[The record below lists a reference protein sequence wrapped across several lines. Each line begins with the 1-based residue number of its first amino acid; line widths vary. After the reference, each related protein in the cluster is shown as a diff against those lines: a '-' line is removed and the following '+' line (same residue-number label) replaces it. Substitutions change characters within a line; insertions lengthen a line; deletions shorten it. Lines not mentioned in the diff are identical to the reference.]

1 LSRGLGRV
9 FKVKRSK
16 NWQIEYW
23 YCGQQVRETS
33 GSRREKV
40 ATDLLKKRLGEIGA
54 GRFVGLQAERT
65 TFEELSAMLIDDY
78 KVNGRKSADRA
89 ALSVRHLKGF
99 FEGYR
104 ARDIT
109 PDRVSAYIRSRL
121 EDKPPAMPST
131 IRNELAALSR
141 MFTIGYRAGKVGS
154 RPSFPSIRVQNARKG
169 FFEADEVA
177 AVLSNLPEDLQPL
190 VQFTY
195 LTGWR
200 IGEVKGLTWR
210 QVDFKAG
217 VVRLEPG
224 TTKNDEG
231 RVYPFSASPDLA
243 DLLERQRQNTTAVE
257 RETGKIVPWVFH
269 RHGKQIVNFRE
280 AWKLA
285 CAAACCPG
293 RLVHDL
299 RRTVVRELERAGVSR
314 SVAMK
319 LTGHKTENIYR
330 RYAIVA
336 EADLADGVAR
346 RTRLQASSR
355 TVPAQSAD
363 FSIVG
368 DEANRRKSL
377 T

>member
-1 LSRGLGRV
+1 MSRGLGRV

-231 RVYPFSASPDLA
+231 RVYPFSASPELA
-243 DLLERQRQNTTAVE
+243 ELLARQRQRTTAIE
-257 RETGKIVPWVFH
+257 RDTGRIIPWVFH
-269 RHGKQIVNFRE
+269 RHAKQIVNFRE
-280 AWKLA
+280 AWKAA

-336 EADLADGVAR
+336 EADLAEGVAR
-346 RTRLQASSR
+346 RAKFFARTRTL
-355 TVPAQSAD
+355 PAHSDEIPVIA
-363 FSIVG
+363 
-368 DEANRRKSL
+368 DEASRCNSL
-377 T
+377 K